1 VSGEGPEGIL
11 LIDKPSGWTSHDV
24 VAKARRLTR
33 QRRIGH
39 TGTLDP
45 MATGLLVLCLGRAT
59 RLVEYL
65 TAHDKRYEGEI
76 VLGVSTDTDDAE
88 GAITARVPVPAIDH
102 ATLAMLEARFTGSLL
117 QRPPA
122 YSAVKVAGKRAYS
135 VARGGGEIELPA
147 RPITVHALALE
158 DLAGSRLAIRV
169 HCGPGTYIRSLAR
182 DVGEVLGCGAHLAAL
197 RRTMSG
203 AFAVADAFTLPELE
217 RICANGR
224 LADALLPADEGLT
237 GIDAA
242 LLDAQSAARFATG
255 REVPCVARPSECV
268 RVYDP
273 GGVLLGIGA
282 LVAAGGLRPLKVLQF
297 APERLMSEPDSA
309 QD

>member
-1 VSGEGPEGIL
+1 MSGEGPEGIL
-11 LIDKPSGWTSHDV
+11 LIDKPAGWTSHDV

-88 GAITARVPVPAIDH
+88 GTTTARAPVPPIDG
-102 ATLAMLEARFTGSLL
+102 ATIEMLEARFTGALL

-122 YSAVKVAGKRAYS
+122 YSAVKVEGKRAYA
-135 VARGGGEIELPA
+135 VARGGGELELAA
-147 RPITVHALALE
+147 RPVTVHSLALT
-158 DLAGSRLAIRV
+158 DLGGGRLAIRV

-182 DVGEVLGCGAHLAAL
+182 DIGAALGCGAHLAAL
-197 RRTMSG
+197 RRTSSG
-203 AFAVADAFTLPELE
+203 AFDVADAFTLGELE

-224 LADALLPADEGLT
+224 LQDALLPNDEGLA
-237 GIDAA
+237 GMDAA
-242 LLDAQSAARFATG
+242 LLDADSAARFATG
-255 REVPCVARPSECV
+255 REVACDAAPSECV
-268 RVYDP
+268 RVFDAA
-273 GGVLLGIGA
+273 GALAGIGA
-282 LVAAGGLRPLKVLQF
+282 IAPEGGLRPLKVLQF
-297 APERLMSEPDSA
+297 APGRLMSEPDSA